1 MNKATRLGLVTV
13 FMLLCLLVIPV
24 AVRAQGTILTI
35 SQIDKSK
42 FPEITVY
49 VSVTDGYGNPVTGL
63 IQQNFQLE
71 EQGKK
76 LGFVFIGPE
85 EQLTGITTVL
95 IIDRSGSMKAESKIE
110 GAKLAA
116 RSFVGLMSANDKAAV
131 VVFDD
136 QVQIVE
142 HLTSNKSLL
151 TSRIDKIVA
160 GGDTA
165 LYDAAVKGAEI
176 LETTQGRKAAILL
189 TDGLDNSSWHSR
201 TDAIQKAKECG
212 FSLFTIGLGR
222 TDIDRG
228 TLEELAKE
236 TGGRMFLAPS
246 AAELTGVYKL
256 ISEQIMKEYRL
267 VYQSPRPVE
276 DGTRRPVKVT
286 LSFQSFTQEDE
297 KHYVVAG
304 VLPPSGLGTWTASS
318 WILFGFLLVLMSVLL
333 IPKGVPA
340 LIARRRQPYLPSAP
354 PVGVPARKLAPI
366 TAFLSAA
373 LPLTKPDILLG
384 SGANNDIV
392 IKDRSVADRH
402 TRILQEA
409 GRDVVEDLGSS
420 EGTFVSYSGEPSQE
434 RRIFTKN
441 ALKEGAYVRLGK
453 TTPIIFHAK
462 PRALVVKYP
471 LRSDKTNTIGSD
483 VSNDI
488 VLRDPSASRKHAQ
501 IVWEAETFVVRDLSS
516 EQGTF
521 VRYAGESSPE
531 RRITGRNAIKHGS
544 VIRIGDTLLVVEVES
559 VRRTR

>member
-1 MNKATRLGLVTV
+1 MNKATRLGLLTV
-13 FMLLCLLVIPV
+13 FMLLCLLAISV

-49 VSVTDGYGNPVTGL
+49 VSVTNGYDNPVTGL
-63 IQQNFQLE
+63 TGQNFQLE

-76 LGFVFIGPE
+76 VGFVFIGPE

-95 IIDRSGSMKAESKIE
+95 IIDRSGSMKAESKLE

-116 RSFVGLMSANDKAAV
+116 RSFIGLMSANDRAAV

-142 HLTSNKSLL
+142 QLTSNKSLL

-160 GGDTA
+160 DGNTA

-176 LETTQGRKAAILL
+176 LETTRGRKAAILL
-189 TDGLDNSSWHSR
+189 TDGLDNSSEHSR
-201 TDAIQKAKECG
+201 TDAIRKAKEGG

-222 TDIDRG
+222 ADIDRG
-228 TLEELAKE
+228 TLEKLAKE

-286 LSFQSFTQEDE
+286 LSLQGVTQEDE

-340 LIARRRQPYLPSAP
+340 LIARRRQPYLLSVP
-354 PVGVPARKLAPI
+354 PVGAPARKLAPI

-373 LPLTKPDILLG
+373 LPLTKPDIFLG

-402 TRILQEA
+402 ARIFQEA

-434 RRIFTKN
+434 KRILTKN
-441 ALKEGAYVRLGK
+441 ALKEGAYVRLGR
-453 TTPIIFHAK
+453 TTPIIFHGK
-462 PRALVVKYP
+462 PRSLTIKYP
-471 LRSDKTNTIGSD
+471 LRSDKVNTIGSD
-483 VSNDI
+483 PSNDI
-488 VLRDPSASRKHAQ
+488 VLKDLPVSKKHAQ
-501 IVWEAETFVVRDLSS
+501 IVWEAETSVVEDLSS
-516 EQGTF
+516 EHGTF
-521 VRYAGESSPE
+521 VRYGGESSPE
-531 RRITGRNAIKHGS
+531 HRVKGKNAIKHGS
-544 VIRIGDTLLVVEVES
+544 IIRVGNTLLVLEVES
-559 VRRTR
+559 VKGTP